1 MTVAITG
8 EKGFLGYHLTQY
20 YKWVKGYK
28 VISLGK
34 NYLNNLSK
42 LKDSDVLIHCAGVNR
57 GKNIYEK
64 NVKIAWDLKHY
75 LLENDIK
82 INLKF
87 ISSIQ
92 EDQDNDYGKS
102 KLLAKDILQKYC
114 EECNTCFE
122 SYKLPNLF
130 GPFGKPNYNSFVS
143 TFCYN
148 LVEGIVCTTTTSQV
162 ELCYVYDA
170 IKVINNEKTDYSA
183 KKVWVDK
190 IYKQLEYFRDTYLV
204 MGTIPKLVTNFDI
217 NLFNTFRSFS
227 NSKFILQKHSD
238 ERGYLVELV
247 KGENSETQVFYSI
260 TKPGVTR
267 GNHFHFNKIERFC
280 VLSGNAEII
289 LRKVG
294 TKEKISYNIKGSD
307 NTVIDMPILHTHN
320 ITNVG
325 RDDLICVFWV
335 NKIYDSKNPDTYF
348 NKV

>member
-1 MTVAITG
+1 
-8 EKGFLGYHLTQY
+8 
-20 YKWVKGYK
+20 
-28 VISLGK
+28 
-34 NYLNNLSK
+34 
-42 LKDSDVLIHCAGVNR
+42 
-57 GKNIYEK
+57 
-64 NVKIAWDLKHY
+64 
-75 LLENDIK
+75 
-82 INLKF
+82 
-87 ISSIQ
+87 
-92 EDQDNDYGKS
+92 
-102 KLLAKDILQKYC
+102 
-114 EECNTCFE
+114 
-122 SYKLPNLF
+122 
-130 GPFGKPNYNSFVS
+130 
-143 TFCYN
+143 
-148 LVEGIVCTTTTSQV
+148 
-162 ELCYVYDA
+162 
-170 IKVINNEKTDYSA
+170 
-183 KKVWVDK
+183 
-190 IYKQLEYFRDTYLV
+190 

-294 TKEKISYNIKGSD
+294 TKEKISYNVKGSD
-307 NTVIDMPILHTHN
+307 NTVVDMPILYTHN

-325 RDDLICVFWV
+325 KDDLICVFWV